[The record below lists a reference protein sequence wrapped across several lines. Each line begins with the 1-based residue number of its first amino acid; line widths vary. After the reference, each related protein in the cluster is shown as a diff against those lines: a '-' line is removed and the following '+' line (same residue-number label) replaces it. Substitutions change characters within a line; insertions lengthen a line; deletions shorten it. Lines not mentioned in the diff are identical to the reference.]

1 MLLKKKL
8 SSTPCNMY
16 SKLQAG
22 AAVNTDS
29 PVTPLSVA
37 ARKGLADCIK
47 CLLNRGAD
55 PNEPDEVSLA
65 IFTY

>member
-1 MLLKKKL
+1 
-8 SSTPCNMY
+8 MY